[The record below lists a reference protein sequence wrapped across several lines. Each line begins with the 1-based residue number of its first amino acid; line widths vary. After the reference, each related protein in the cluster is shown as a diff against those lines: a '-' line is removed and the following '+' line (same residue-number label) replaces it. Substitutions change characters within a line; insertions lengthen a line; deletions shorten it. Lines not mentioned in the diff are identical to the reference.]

1 MRNKIFI
8 HNLTISTVIGVPDW
22 ERAIKQNLFLDIE
35 ITLNDSTIFDKDN
48 LENTIDYAAVVGV
61 IKDLSVNHSFKL
73 LESFGE
79 SIISKLNNRF
89 SFKSIYLK
97 IAKNKI
103 LPDAEFVGVILE
115 R

>member
-22 ERAIKQNLFLDIE
+22 ERAIKQNLYLDIE
-35 ITLNDSTIFDKDN
+35 ITLNDSAIFDKDN
-48 LENTIDYAAVVGV
+48 LEQTIDYAAVVK
-61 IKDLSVNHSFKL
+61 IIQDISLNHSFKL

-79 SIISKLNNRF
+79 SIINKLNNIF

-97 IAKNKI
+97 IAKNRI

>member
-22 ERAIKQNLFLDIE
+22 ERAIKQNLYLDIE
-35 ITLNDSTIFDKDN
+35 ITLNDSAIFDKDN
-48 LENTIDYAAVVGV
+48 LEQTIDYAAVVK
-61 IKDLSVNHSFKL
+61 IIQDL
-73 LESFGE
+73 
-79 SIISKLNNRF
+79 

-97 IAKNKI
+97 IAKNRI